1 MDSKTKKILG
11 WIIPIVA
18 VVFLC
23 QNDTEKDVKKH
34 AATAITVF
42 IADFIIQIAYI
53 LIPVTIPM
61 FSTII
66 NGLYVVC
73 IILGIVAA
81 SKGEEPSIP
90 GISNLAKTIF
100 KKIFEA

>member
-1 MDSKTKKILG
+1 MDSKTTKKLG

-100 KKIFEA
+100 KKTFEA

>member
-11 WIIPIVA
+11 WLIPIA
-18 VVFLC
+18 AIVFLC
-23 QNDTEKDVKKH
+23 QNDTEKDVKRH
-34 AATAITVF
+34 AATTVTVF
-42 IADFIIQIAYI
+42 IAETIIQVAYI
-53 LIPVTIPM
+53 FIPVTIPM

-66 NGLYVVC
+66 NGLYLVC
-73 IILGIVAA
+73 IILGLVAA

-100 KKIFEA
+100 KKTFEA